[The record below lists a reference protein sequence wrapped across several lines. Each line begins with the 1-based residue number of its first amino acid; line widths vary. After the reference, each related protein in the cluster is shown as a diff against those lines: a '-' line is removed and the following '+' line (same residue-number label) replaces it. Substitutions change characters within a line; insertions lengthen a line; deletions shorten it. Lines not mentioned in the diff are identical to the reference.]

1 MVLKSINC
9 RGKLIDLTFPKVMG
23 ILNLTPDSFYDGGKF
38 KSEKHIL
45 LQTEKMLKEGATFI
59 DIGAYSSRPG
69 AEHINEDQEL
79 TRLIP
84 VLELILHE
92 FPDILISIDTFR
104 SRVAEKSI
112 NVGASM
118 INDIS
123 AGNLDDKMFQTIA
136 SLQVPYILMHM
147 VGKPQNME
155 TNTNYKDLIMDIIFY
170 FSKKINKLRTLGI
183 NDLIID
189 VGFGFSKTMDQNYE
203 LLQNLNLFK
212 TLELPIL
219 AGVSRKSML
228 YKYLKITPED
238 ALNATT
244 VANTIALQQGANIL
258 RVHDVKQAVEAIR
271 ITNKLNRPSS

>member
-84 VLELILHE
+84 VLELILHK

-112 NVGASM
+112 DVGASM

-228 YKYLKITPED
+228 YKYLKISPEE

-271 ITNKLNRPSS
+271 ITNKLNHPSS

>member
-1 MVLKSINC
+1 
-9 RGKLIDLTFPKVMG
+9 MG

-38 KSEKHIL
+38 KSEKQIL
-45 LQTEKMLKEGATFI
+45 AQTEKMLKEGATFI

-84 VLELILHE
+84 ILELILYK

-112 NVGASM
+112 EVGASM

-123 AGNLDDKMFQTIA
+123 AGNLDDKMFHTIA
-136 SLQVPYILMHM
+136 NLQVPYILMHM
-147 VGKPQNME
+147 VGIPQNMKAK
-155 TNTNYKDLIMDIIFY
+155 TDYNDLIMDITFY
-170 FSKKINKLRTLGI
+170 FSEKINRLRSLGI

-203 LLQNLNLFK
+203 LLQYLNLFE
-212 TLELPIL
+212 TLNLPML
-219 AGVSRKSML
+219 VGVSRKSML
-228 YKYLKITPED
+228 YKYLEITPEE

-244 VANTIALQQGANIL
+244 VANTIALLHGANIL
-258 RVHDVKQAVEAIR
+258 RVHDVKQAIEAIK
-271 ITNKLNRPSS
+271 ITNKLNYSSS

>member
-1 MVLKSINC
+1 MVLNSINC

-69 AEHINEDQEL
+69 AEHINEDLEL

-84 VLELILHE
+84 VLELILHK
-92 FPDILISIDTFR
+92 FPGILISIDTFR
-104 SRVAEKSI
+104 SGIAKKSI
-112 NVGASM
+112 DTGASM

-136 SLQVPYILMHM
+136 NLQVPYILMHM

-155 TNTNYKDLIMDIIFY
+155 IHTNYNDLIVDIIFY
-170 FSKKINKLRTLGI
+170 FSEKINKLRTLGI

-228 YKYLKITPED
+228 YKYLEITTEE

-244 VANTIALQQGANIL
+244 VANTVALLQGANIL

-271 ITNKLNRPSS
+271 ITNKLNHSSS

>member
-9 RGKLIDLTFPKVMG
+9 RGKLIDLTIPKVMG

-45 LQTEKMLKEGATFI
+45 LQIEKMLKEGATFI

-79 TRLIP
+79 TRLIS
-84 VLELILHE
+84 VLELILHK

-112 NVGASM
+112 DVGASM

-136 SLQVPYILMHM
+136 NLQVPYILMHM

-228 YKYLKITPED
+228 YKYLKITPEE

-271 ITNKLNRPSS
+271 ITNKLNHPSS

>member
-112 NVGASM
+112 DVGASM

-136 SLQVPYILMHM
+136 NLQVPYILMHM

-170 FSKKINKLRTLGI
+170 FSQKINKLRSLGI